1 MKPFKL
7 TVTMEGEEISV
18 DNCLSLTIPT
28 SDGLYGILANH
39 SPVIVAVTKG
49 NIKYRTDE
57 GENFLPVEGAV
68 VRFENNTARI
78 LARRPVEK
86 NKPEKP
92 EE

>member
-1 MKPFKL
+1 M
-7 TVTMEGEEISV
+7 
-18 DNCLSLTIPT
+18 
-28 SDGLYGILANH
+28 
-39 SPVIVAVTKG
+39 IVAVTKG

-68 VRFENNTARI
+68 VRFENNTALI